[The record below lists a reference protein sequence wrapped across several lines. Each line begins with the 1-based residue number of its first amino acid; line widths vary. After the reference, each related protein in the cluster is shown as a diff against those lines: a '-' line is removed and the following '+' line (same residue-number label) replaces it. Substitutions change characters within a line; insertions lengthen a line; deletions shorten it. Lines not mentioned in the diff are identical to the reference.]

1 MAESKAEDTEAKL
14 RDRLQRAKS
23 ANVKYERVA
32 VQLQQFGVDTLAI
45 LEVIENLE
53 ERSAARA
60 QTVI

>member
-60 QTVI
+60 QTAI

>member
-1 MAESKAEDTEAKL
+1 MAKSEAQDPQAEL
-14 RDRLQRAKS
+14 SDRLQRAIS
-23 ANVKYERVA
+23 GNVKHERVA
-32 VQLQQFGVDTLAI
+32 VKLQQFGVEPLAI

>member
-1 MAESKAEDTEAKL
+1 MAESKAEATEAKL

-60 QTVI
+60 QTAI

>member
-1 MAESKAEDTEAKL
+1 MAKSEAQDPQAEL
-14 RDRLQRAKS
+14 SDRLQRAIS
-23 ANVKYERVA
+23 GNVKYERVA
-32 VQLQQFGVDTLAI
+32 VKLQQFGVDTLAI